1 VLPLLLLTVL
11 AAWLAVLALV
21 TAVCRASAG
30 GDALI
35 SDALAAAE
43 RREQLAGVV
52 VIDSLAAP
60 DGGRLTPLS
69 APSAGPRVTS
79 AA

>member
-11 AAWLAVLALV
+11 AAWLAVLAIV

-35 SDALAAAE
+35 SDALRAAG

-52 VIDSLAAP
+52 VVDSVAGP
-60 DGGRLTPLS
+60 DADRLTQLSTPGAGQRAVS
-69 APSAGPRVTS
+69 AP
-79 AA
+79 